1 MKLLLKSILLLMI
14 IIIFSSCKDI
24 LSTEPRY
31 DKKIITENLSP
42 ADSLKL
48 LTLPDVD
55 LGIIRVKAMISRNI
69 IIANNSDLHDIEI
82 YSIDNDNK
90 TGIFTYGFPEGMP
103 FVIKSSSSTELFP
116 AIEVTFIADPIV
128 PGIFYDT
135 LYINQNEEMFIP
147 IRVQT
152 RF

>member
-1 MKLLLKSILLLMI
+1 MKLLLKSLMLLMFLV
-14 IIIFSSCKDI
+14 IFSSCKDI

-31 DKKIITENLSP
+31 DKTIITENLLP

-69 IIANNSDLHDIEI
+69 IITNNSDLYDIEI

-103 FVIKSSSSTELFP
+103 FEIKSSSNTEQYP

-128 PGIFYDT
+128 PGIFTDT
-135 LYINQNEEMFIP
+135 LFINNNKDFYIP
-147 IRVQT
+147 IKVQT